1 MKFVFNTDYKLLQ
14 IGEIR
19 GKNNNNIYMSK
30 FEDLKV
36 SVQEIIDLI
45 AAKNDR
51 EANNKLLEVNETLDE
66 MLDHAE
72 EDEDLREI
80 SRYQVL
86 LNQLHVKINGEEQV
100 DGE

>member
-1 MKFVFNTDYKLLQ
+1 MKFD
-14 IGEIR
+14 
-19 GKNNNNIYMSK
+19 
-30 FEDLKV
+30 DLKV

-86 LNQLHVKINGEEQV
+86 LNQLHVKINGEEAV

>member
-1 MKFVFNTDYKLLQ
+1 MKHETKITLKDM
-14 IGEIR
+14 
-19 GKNNNNIYMSK
+19 NNK
-30 FEDLKV
+30 FDDLKV

-86 LNQLHVKINGEEQV
+86 LNQLHVKINGEEAV